1 MIMAAVLSFLMT
13 GWVTWLA
20 LGLTADFLTR
30 WMIAFRTAWPA
41 AAVISFVTAPAIL
54 RLSIRLSDA
63 LTRQSA

>member
-20 LGLTADFLTR
+20 LGLTPDFLTR
-30 WMIAFRTAWPA
+30 MIAFRTAWPA